1 MQKRVWE
8 VAKKGVLSF
17 RPARPHE
24 TAKIRRGV
32 TQDKFTADRK
42 ASWSGQALPTL
53 LQPVLWLQLGA
64 DSDQKVQITM
74 FL

>member
-1 MQKRVWE
+1 MQKKGVGSR
-8 VAKKGVLSF
+8 KRGVLSF

-32 TQDKFTADRK
+32 TQNKFTADRK
-42 ASWSGQALPTL
+42 ASRSGQALPTL